1 MTSEL
6 RSMLFAPGNKLELL
20 NKFSKIQPDAA
31 IIDLEDAVPHVE
43 KKAARENLLRFI
55 QSEPEANYQ
64 IFTRVNP
71 IASENF
77 EKDIQAVPPQISGI
91 VIPKVNTA
99 NDLVEAEEILKRNS
113 VTVNILVGIET
124 VKGLTSVNEIFAM
137 ESVTGA
143 YFGAED
149 YIHDLGGVRTQT
161 NNEVLFARTQLGMN
175 SRLFGVPVVDQI
187 VTDFSDN
194 ERFIREAQEAKSLGF
209 VGKLCIHPSQVP
221 LANESFSPTQ
231 EEIARARKLLEIY
244 ERAIS
249 QGTSA
254 AVFDGQM
261 IDEALAKQA
270 RRVLNITE

>member
-71 IASENF
+71 IASEHF

-99 NDLVEAEEILKRNS
+99 NAVS
-113 VTVNILVGIET
+113 YTH
-124 VKGLTSVNEIFAM
+124 LT
-137 ESVTGA
+137 
-143 YFGAED
+143 
-149 YIHDLGGVRTQT
+149 LPT
-161 NNEVLFARTQLGMN
+161 N
-175 SRLFGVPVVDQI
+175 
-187 VTDFSDN
+187 
-194 ERFIREAQEAKSLGF
+194 
-209 VGKLCIHPSQVP
+209 
-221 LANESFSPTQ
+221 
-231 EEIARARKLLEIY
+231 
-244 ERAIS
+244 
-249 QGTSA
+249 
-254 AVFDGQM
+254 
-261 IDEALAKQA
+261 
-270 RRVLNITE
+270 